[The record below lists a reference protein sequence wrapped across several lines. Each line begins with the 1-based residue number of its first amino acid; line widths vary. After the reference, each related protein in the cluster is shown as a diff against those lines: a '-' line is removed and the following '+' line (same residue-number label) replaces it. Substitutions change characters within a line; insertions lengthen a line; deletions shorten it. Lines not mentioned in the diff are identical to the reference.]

1 MKILLLGASGCFGT
15 ELRNFC
21 NGQNISL
28 VHQSSAELNIIK
40 YDKLEKKIT
49 SEKPDVVINSAAKTG
64 LNYCEKNYND
74 AFVVNSVGP
83 LNLAKL
89 CNKLNITLVQISTM
103 AVFDGKKELPY
114 NEDDLPKPINIYS
127 GSKYLGEL
135 FVSSICKKYY
145 IIRFPTLYGQRSNNT
160 KNFVDIVIEKLS
172 KNEELKIA
180 TDRID
185 SPTYAK
191 DAACLLLEIIFNK
204 KKYGIYHLSNEGQV
218 SYYEFVEKIKEILKS
233 NSNITKVKYSDFYS
247 HAFQSSRTALKSN
260 KLKSIRSWD
269 KAIKEY
275 LKS

>member
-15 ELRNFC
+15 ELRNSC
-21 NGQNISL
+21 NGKNICL
-28 VHQSSAELNIIK
+28 VHQSSAELNIIE

-49 SEKPDVVINSAAKTG
+49 SEKPDVVINSAVKVG

-74 AFVVNSVGP
+74 AFAVNSVGP

-103 AVFDGKKELPY
+103 AVFDGEKESPY
-114 NEDDLPKPINIYS
+114 NEDDLPKPINIYG
-127 GSKYLGEL
+127 GSKYLAEL

-145 IIRFPTLYGQRSNNT
+145 IVRFPTLYGKRSNTT
-160 KNFVDIVIEKLS
+160 KNFIDLVIDKLS

-191 DAACLLLEIIFNK
+191 DAARLLLEIIFNK
-204 KKYGIYHLSNEGQV
+204 KEYGIYHLSNEGQV
-218 SYYEFVEKIKEILKS
+218 SYYEFVEKIKEIMGS
-233 NSNITKVKYSDFYS
+233 NSNITKVKYLDFHS
-247 HAFQSSRTALKSN
+247 NAFQSLRTAFKSN

-269 KAIKEY
+269 KAIREY